1 MRLLLATIF
10 TLGLASA
17 AQAKGALCD
26 GSIIAGV
33 CKEVKKNLLVIRV
46 LDAPEHDQNGTEKTQ
61 LKSQTKTTIRPGG
74 VLLPAL
80 STQWGGSVRYPIS
93 HLRWHPNPAC
103 GGRCF
108 LAALT

>member
-33 CKEVKKNLLVIRV
+33 CKEVKKTYWSFGYWTHPNM
-46 LDAPEHDQNGTEKTQ
+46 
-61 LKSQTKTTIRPGG
+61 TKTAQKKR
-74 VLLPAL
+74 
-80 STQWGGSVRYPIS
+80 
-93 HLRWHPNPAC
+93 N
-103 GGRCF
+103 
-108 LAALT
+108 